1 MCQITRLF
9 THLRKFVPKIVPL
22 LLKNRNKRYH
32 TSGLMREGEGNT
44 TVKEKVGLSTGGLYA
59 GGNTVFWNKV

>member
-32 TSGLMREGEGNT
+32 TGGLMRGGGGGNT
-44 TVKEKVGLSTGGLYA
+44 TVKEKVGLSTGGLYV
-59 GGNTVFWNKV
+59 GGEYGILE